1 MTSGRWLGTGM
12 RATHGTTWWQLSAAS
27 NPQLCYWSTSSG
39 VKRIRVANACESFLN
54 VGTKTCCGLLLPQFF
69 CKTSRCFVAPLNSLL
84 RRRQQWPMPYLI
96 TEISCCHLNS
106 EVSVTPGSK
115 PHFDFLDIVFVY
127 SPFVGHVQTDW
138 QAYRHFSWGQGQPK
152 RPCAANAVS
161 SAHSYWSAMKTA
173 GVEALP
179 LPDPSIR
186 DLIKGKNKRMRT
198 KLVIW

>member
-106 EVSVTPGSK
+106 EVSVTRGSK
-115 PHFDFLDIVFVY
+115 PHFDFLDIVLSIPPLLATYRQIDRRTDIFREAKGNRNVR
-127 SPFVGHVQTDW
+127 VRQTPYPQLTPTGPLW
-138 QAYRHFSWGQGQPK
+138 RQPMLK
-152 RPCAANAVS
+152 RCLSQIQV
-161 SAHSYWSAMKTA
+161 
-173 GVEALP
+173 
-179 LPDPSIR
+179 
-186 DLIKGKNKRMRT
+186 
-198 KLVIW
+198 